1 MVGGAE
7 EEIETE
13 VAVESRRES
22 KRITEIAG
30 IAVEVGAGVELGTG
44 TQTGAGARAR
54 ATAGAGAGAGM
65 NAGGADAAAKVLVV
79 EKGDDIEAA
88 SVKKAAAKQ
97 T

>member
-1 MVGGAE
+1 MGGAE

-44 TQTGAGARAR
+44 TQTGAGA
-54 ATAGAGAGAGM
+54 GAGAGM
-65 NAGGADAAAKVLVV
+65 NAGGAGAVAKVLVV

-88 SVKKAAAKQ
+88 LVKKAAAKQ

>member
-1 MVGGAE
+1 
-7 EEIETE
+7 
-13 VAVESRRES
+13 
-22 KRITEIAG
+22 
-30 IAVEVGAGVELGTG
+30 
-44 TQTGAGARAR
+44 
-54 ATAGAGAGAGM
+54 M

>member
-1 MVGGAE
+1 MGGAE

-22 KRITEIAG
+22 KQITG
-30 IAVEVGAGVELGTG
+30 IAIEVGAGVELGTG
-44 TQTGAGARAR
+44 TQTGAGA
-54 ATAGAGAGAGM
+54 GAGAGM
-65 NAGGADAAAKVLVV
+65 NAGGAGAVAKVLVV

-88 SVKKAAAKQ
+88 LVKKAAAKQ